1 MPATSKAQATAA
13 RMAKAMKR
21 GKMPMTPGTP
31 AGQMARSMAASDLD
45 EYARTKNK
53 GLPFHVGGKMKKS
66 LKGSPPMSEAEMMQG
81 FRGLEKHACPMT
93 DRKGSRTR

>member
-45 EYARTKNK
+45 EYARW
-53 GLPFHVGGKMKKS
+53 HGGQS
-66 LKGSPPMSEAEMMQG
+66 
-81 FRGLEKHACPMT
+81 
-93 DRKGSRTR
+93 

>member
-1 MPATSKAQATAA
+1 
-13 RMAKAMKR
+13 MAKAMKR